1 MNYLIYLFIIL
12 VYCKFNKVNLVI
24 IFNFLVC
31 KDRFDGKSCSAQIVN
46 LENQIL
52 PHHRFFGFCKTR
64 PFYRRGKRE
73 TAVKVFTVSSESKYL
88 LIQKV
93 PSLNVGKE
101 LINRC
106 ENFGVIEKTWIL
118 PDYPCD
124 PFTEAHVVCY
134 RNIVDARRAKRFF
147 DNLSFYGSLLH
158 VSYAPEYESVDETE
172 QKLILRNKEVE
183 TRSKLFRLA
192 FYGKCNDVRTT
203 TYCEKEAKRKK

>member
-1 MNYLIYLFIIL
+1 
-12 VYCKFNKVNLVI
+12 
-24 IFNFLVC
+24 
-31 KDRFDGKSCSAQIVN
+31 
-46 LENQIL
+46 
-52 PHHRFFGFCKTR
+52 
-64 PFYRRGKRE
+64 
-73 TAVKVFTVSSESKYL
+73 L

>member
-1 MNYLIYLFIIL
+1 ME
-12 VYCKFNKVNLVI
+12 
-24 IFNFLVC
+24 
-31 KDRFDGKSCSAQIVN
+31 S
-46 LENQIL
+46 QIL

-64 PFYRRGKRE
+64 PLYRRGKRE

-101 LINRC
+101 LLNRC
-106 ENFGVIEKTWIL
+106 ENFGVVEKTWIL
-118 PDYPCD
+118 SDYPCD

-134 RNIVDARRAKRFF
+134 KNIVDARRAKRFI

-192 FYGKCNDVRTT
+192 FYGKGNDVRTT
-203 TYCEKEAKRKK
+203 TYCENEAKRKK